1 MNPIIFQAKAALNTF
16 IRLVP
21 IGLYFGTLIMGI
33 LFSDIRAFVLFIGY
47 LLNDIISFGFR
58 QLFQTVDIPNCA
70 IVQSNRNFYTLPSSH
85 TQTIAFTLA
94 YFFTDMYM
102 NQNFNIVNFIFL
114 GFLLIITMWSRINV
128 GCESIVDG
136 IFATILGILIGV
148 AFYRLTQSWNEI
160 GQPPD
165 TTTNQQSKTS
175 QVQIFQR

>member
-47 LLNDIISFGFR
+47 LLNDVISYGFR

-114 GFLLIITMWSRINV
+114 GFLLLVTMWSRINI

-136 IFATILGILIGV
+136 IFASILGILIGV
-148 AFYRLTQSWNEI
+148 AFYRLTQTWNQI

-165 TTTNQQSKTS
+165 TTTNQQSGGT